1 MAINWY
7 FSRTTLANKLAED
20 YTDLGKER
28 IAMFANRQKGK
39 TLFCLNDLMPAMKD
53 RDYFPIYVDFW
64 SNEEDPAM
72 AFATGVAESYDLL
85 GMLDKP
91 LTLQSF
97 KLSTPKELGIIAEL
111 GIASERPELTMSAA
125 DDAISHLLKYA
136 EYKPVFIVL
145 DEVQHLATSKKFESF
160 VAKLRSFLIN
170 KAQRCKH
177 PIKALFI
184 GSDQARLADLFKSS
198 KAPFYKA
205 TDVADFPDL
214 GKAFTDFTVT
224 NYESRMGVA
233 SLNRDEAYKMF
244 SDGGKMPGSFTGLLK
259 EMVSTDRNDLQNSAI
274 ELGYFANVAE
284 NYREHLRKVKAQ
296 DVAILI
302 LLARDID
309 NIYVQKSLEM
319 IGILSKK
326 SKVTASS
333 VQGSIRKLE
342 GRGLVITKGHGVW
355 EIADSAMKAWL
366 LENTAEIK
374 DLLSLDS

>member
-7 FSRTTLANKLAED
+7 FPRTALANKLAED

-39 TLFCLNDLMPAMKD
+39 THFCLNDLMPAMKE

-72 AFATGVAESYDLL
+72 AFAAGIAESYDLL
-85 GMLDKP
+85 SMLDKP

-97 KLSTPKELGIIAEL
+97 KLSTPKEFGIKAEL
-111 GIASERPELTMSAA
+111 GITTERPELTMSAA
-125 DDAISHLLKYA
+125 DEAISHLLKYA
-136 EYKPVFIVL
+136 EYKPIFIVL

-184 GSDQARLADLFKSS
+184 GSDQARLAELFKSS
-198 KAPFYKA
+198 KAPFYRA

-214 GKAFTDFTVT
+214 GRAFTDFTV
-224 NYESRMGVA
+224 NNFESRMGVA
-233 SLNRDEAYKMF
+233 TLNRDEAYKIF

-259 EMVSTDRNDLQNSAI
+259 EMVSTDRDDLQHAVT

-284 NYREHLRKVKAQ
+284 NYREHLRKVNAQ
-296 DVAILI
+296 DVAILV
-302 LLARDID
+302 LLAREID
-309 NIYVQKSLEM
+309 SIYVQQSLDI
-319 IGILSKK
+319 IGVLSKK
-326 SKVTASS
+326 TGVTVSS

-355 EIADSAMKAWL
+355 EISDSAMKAWL
-366 LENTAEIK
+366 LENTAAI
-374 DLLSLDS
+374 ST